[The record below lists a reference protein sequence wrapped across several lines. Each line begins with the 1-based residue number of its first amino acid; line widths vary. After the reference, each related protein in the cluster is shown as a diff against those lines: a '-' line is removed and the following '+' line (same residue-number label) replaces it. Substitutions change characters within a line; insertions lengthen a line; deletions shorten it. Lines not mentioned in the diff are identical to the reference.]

1 MTVGEW
7 DLERGIAGDHA
18 KSVIGEMQ
26 VADNFGAK
34 HAGDVGSG
42 GSAIARS
49 NLFRN
54 TTSANDVAAFE
65 DESRIPGASEIRGS
79 GESVV
84 ASADDDGVVNRVATA
99 GHAADQ
105 WSNKRTTL
113 GEETNESPLKKPL
126 KNGLGVLYLS
136 LTEGQEKLGGAG
148 PWKEL
153 RAVWRSRR
161 R

>member
-1 MTVGEW
+1 MPVGER
-7 DLERGIAGDHA
+7 DLERGIAGNHPE
-18 KSVIGEMQ
+18 SVIGKME

-42 GSAIARS
+42 GSATARS

-84 ASADDDGVVNRVATA
+84 ASADDDGIVNRICTA
-99 GHAADQ
+99 GHTADR
-105 WSNKRTTL
+105 WSK
-113 GEETNESPLKKPL
+113 
-126 KNGLGVLYLS
+126 
-136 LTEGQEKLGGAG
+136 
-148 PWKEL
+148 
-153 RAVWRSRR
+153 
-161 R
+161 